1 MEETTARRLSTAV
14 AVIMLLTMSGA
25 PFVFAQTKQ
34 ELSDIQDQISDR
46 QSEID
51 RINAKLDEY
60 RQKIKQYSQQSASL
74 MTDVALLE
82 NESAMA
88 ELDVAATQNEIDAEN
103 LELRIVEQRM
113 EDASEE
119 IARQQQILSTLLFEL
134 NKQDN
139 KGIIDMVFGAK
150 TFNDVFTS
158 AAQLESVNE
167 RMASTLSTTKALKDD
182 LVAQQDEHE
191 SRVAEL
197 AVLEDELEQKIEQLG
212 MKRGA
217 KEVLL
222 AQTADSE
229 SQYRVLMSEL
239 RQEQQHI
246 TSEIA
251 ALQNDYSERLSD
263 ADEFGG
269 ATVITWPARGII
281 TTLFHDP
288 TYPFRHLFE
297 HSGLDIAIP
306 QGTPLAAAAPG
317 YVAWART
324 GSQYGNY
331 VMIIH
336 ANGFATLYAHM
347 SRMDVVADQ
356 FVARGDIIGL
366 SGGRP
371 GTQGAGLSTGPHVH
385 FEVRKDGI
393 PDNPLLYMAD

>member
-1 MEETTARRLSTAV
+1 MEDRVKRNMIAAL
-14 AVIMLLTMSGA
+14 AVITSLSMSGA
-25 PFVFAQTKQ
+25 PWVFAQTQQ

-46 QSEID
+46 KSEID

-60 RQKIKQYSQQSASL
+60 RQKIKQYSQQEASL

-82 NESAMA
+82 NEAAMA
-88 ELDVAATQNEIDAEN
+88 ELDIAATQNEIDAEH
-103 LELRIVEQRM
+103 LELRIIEERM
-113 EDASEE
+113 DEANKE
-119 IARQQQILSTLLFEL
+119 IAKQQHMLSSLLFEL

-139 KGIIDMVFGAK
+139 KGLIDMVFGAK
-150 TFNDVFTS
+150 TFNDVFAS
-158 AAQLESVNE
+158 AAQLERVNE
-167 RMASTLSTTKALKDD
+167 RMAATLTTTKALKED
-182 LVAQQDEHE
+182 LADQQTQHE
-191 SRVAEL
+191 DRVVEL
-197 AVLEDELEQKIEQLG
+197 ADLGDELETKISNLEA
-212 MKRGA
+212 KRGA
-217 KEVLL
+217 KEVLM
-222 AQTADSE
+222 AQAQNSE

-251 ALQNDYSERLSD
+251 GLQNDFAERLSQT
-263 ADEFGG
+263 DEFGS
-269 ATVITWPARGII
+269 ATVVTWPVRGII

-297 HSGLDIAIP
+297 HSGLDIATA
-306 QGTPLAAAAPG
+306 QGTPIAAAAPG

-336 ANGFATLYAHM
+336 ANGLATLYAHM

-385 FEVRKDGI
+385 FEVRQDGI
-393 PDNPLLYMAD
+393 PVNPLTYLVD